1 MLDTIYRK
9 YKAKQTPSTSNS
21 QTSQQSQ
28 NPVISKKVDK
38 HVPLYKRFLNTFSNT
53 NVTNNSELK
62 VYFSEPVIVSE
73 SNVLDYWKQN
83 SERFPILHLIA
94 KDYTSV
100 ASERSF
106 SFQLFSLMRKLREFN
121 NSRR

>member
-53 NVTNNSELK
+53 NVTNN
-62 VYFSEPVIVSE
+62 
-73 SNVLDYWKQN
+73 
-83 SERFPILHLIA
+83 
-94 KDYTSV
+94 
-100 ASERSF
+100 
-106 SFQLFSLMRKLREFN
+106 
-121 NSRR
+121 